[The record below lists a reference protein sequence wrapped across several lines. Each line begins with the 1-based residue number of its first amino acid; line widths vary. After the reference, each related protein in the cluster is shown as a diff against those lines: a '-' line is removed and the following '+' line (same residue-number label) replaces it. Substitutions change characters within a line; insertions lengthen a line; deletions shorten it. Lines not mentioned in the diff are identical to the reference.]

1 MVPVAGKRSI
11 PKEPWQPPVAVDD
24 CATTGSGILL
34 SGICVFPVN
43 HPAPVAF
50 YRVKLAN
57 GGVHMGRD
65 TIPVIAVFSTISWVA
80 WVLFSSIRRYK
91 VAQLQADI
99 QSRLLQR
106 FDSPN
111 ALLGYAQSEAGSQF
125 IKSMEIDRS
134 TPYNQILK
142 GVQAGI
148 VFIFFGAGLLRL
160 HAWNIGDEGPLVFGT
175 LALALG
181 LGFGVA
187 AAVSYFLSRTFGLLS
202 R

>member
-1 MVPVAGKRSI
+1 MRG
-11 PKEPWQPPVAVDD
+11 
-24 CATTGSGILL
+24 
-34 SGICVFPVN
+34 
-43 HPAPVAF
+43 
-50 YRVKLAN
+50 
-57 GGVHMGRD
+57 D

-99 QSRLLQR
+99 QTTLLQR

-111 ALLGYAQSEAGSQF
+111 ALLGYAQSDAGSQF
-125 IKSMEIDRS
+125 IKSMSMEIDRS

-148 VFIFFGAGLLRL
+148 VFIFLGGGLLRL

-187 AAVSYFLSRTFGLLS
+187 AAVSYFLSRSFGLLS
-202 R
+202 RQDGR

>member
-1 MVPVAGKRSI
+1 M
-11 PKEPWQPPVAVDD
+11 
-24 CATTGSGILL
+24 
-34 SGICVFPVN
+34 
-43 HPAPVAF
+43 
-50 YRVKLAN
+50 
-57 GGVHMGRD
+57 GGD

-99 QSRLLQR
+99 QTTLLQR
-106 FDSPN
+106 FGSPN
-111 ALLGYAQSEAGSQF
+111 ALLGYAQSDAGSQF
-125 IKSMEIDRS
+125 IKSMSMEIDRS

-148 VFIFFGAGLLRL
+148 VFIFLGGGLLRL

-187 AAVSYFLSRTFGLLS
+187 AAVSYFLSRSFGLLS
-202 R
+202 RQDGR

>member
-1 MVPVAGKRSI
+1 M
-11 PKEPWQPPVAVDD
+11 
-24 CATTGSGILL
+24 
-34 SGICVFPVN
+34 
-43 HPAPVAF
+43 
-50 YRVKLAN
+50 
-57 GGVHMGRD
+57 GGD

-99 QSRLLQR
+99 QSTLLQR

-111 ALLGYAQSEAGSQF
+111 TLLGYAQSDAGSQF
-125 IKSMEIDRS
+125 IKSMSMEIDRS

-148 VFIFFGAGLLRL
+148 VFIFLGGGLLRL

-187 AAVSYFLSRTFGLLS
+187 AAVSYFLSRSFGLLS
-202 R
+202 RQDGR

>member
-1 MVPVAGKRSI
+1 M
-11 PKEPWQPPVAVDD
+11 
-24 CATTGSGILL
+24 
-34 SGICVFPVN
+34 
-43 HPAPVAF
+43 
-50 YRVKLAN
+50 
-57 GGVHMGRD
+57 GGD

-99 QSRLLQR
+99 QTTLLQR

-111 ALLGYAQSEAGSQF
+111 ALLGYAQSDAGSQF
-125 IKSMEIDRS
+125 IKSMSMEIDRS

-148 VFIFFGAGLLRL
+148 VFIFLGGGLLRL

-187 AAVSYFLSRTFGLLS
+187 AAVSYFLSRSFGLLS
-202 R
+202 RQDGR

>member
-1 MVPVAGKRSI
+1 M
-11 PKEPWQPPVAVDD
+11 
-24 CATTGSGILL
+24 
-34 SGICVFPVN
+34 N
-43 HPAPVAF
+43 M
-50 YRVKLAN
+50 
-57 GGVHMGRD
+57 GGD
-65 TIPVIAVFSTISWVA
+65 TIPIIAVFSTISWVT

-99 QSRLLQR
+99 QSTLLQR

-111 ALLGYAQSEAGSQF
+111 ALLGYAQSDAGSQF
-125 IKSMEIDRS
+125 IKSIEFDRS

-148 VFIFFGAGLLRL
+148 VFIFLGGGLLRL
-160 HAWNIGDEGPLVFGT
+160 HAWNIGDEGALVFGT

-187 AAVSYFLSRTFGLLS
+187 AAVSYFLSRSFGLLS
-202 R
+202 RQDGR